1 MFVNRLLLRH
11 PLMSPADPPPG
22 GGGPVPPVPPVPS
35 VVPPVPPVPPAPPA
49 EPDVKTLAAQLT
61 ALQAKLDAAETEKA
75 AVLKTAAD
83 AAEATRVKGLSDKQ
97 LMDEELAKQRGEIE
111 ATKKGLVTDRRNLAL
126 DRFGLLEKFRPYAP
140 DVDPG
145 TPEGAK
151 ALEAWVKV
159 NPELCRA
166 VNNGGQPTITD
177 RITDLAKTGST
188 ALQDVLSGK
197 RKSTLVSAESATKL
211 LGG

>member
-1 MFVNRLLLRH
+1 
-11 PLMSPADPPPG
+11 
-22 GGGPVPPVPPVPS
+22 
-35 VVPPVPPVPPAPPA
+35 VPPVPPAA
-49 EPDVKTLAAQLT
+49 PDAAALAKQL
-61 ALQAKLDAAETEKA
+61 ADLQAKFDAQEAEKA
-75 AVLKTAAD
+75 ASVKKATD
-83 AAEATRVKGLSDKQ
+83 DAEAARQKGLTDKQ
-97 LMDEELAKQRGEIE
+97 KLDEEIAAQRAELD